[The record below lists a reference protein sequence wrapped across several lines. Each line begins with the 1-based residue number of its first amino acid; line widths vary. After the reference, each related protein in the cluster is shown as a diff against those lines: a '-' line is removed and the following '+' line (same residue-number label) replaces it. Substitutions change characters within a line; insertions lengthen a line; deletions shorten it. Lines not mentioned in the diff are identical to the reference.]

1 MATDLSTLQSN
12 LSAAKDERKAAVD
25 AGIAADKA
33 VTAAE
38 QALSKATASGDAAA
52 IALAQAQYDTAAAT
66 LDTVSQAVTTSSNK
80 VDEIQSQIDA
90 LTKTNVDSNG
100 TPTVNPP
107 ETPAD
112 PGTIDSTA
120 RQTGATASANT
131 APGGSAASPSSG
143 SNSLPVGGVK
153 TAPSAATA
161 QWAGAKDLRVKL
173 RVPSQF
179 ITGPAE
185 GPPSP
190 KVGIIKQNGGILF
203 PYTPQ
208 ISMTNQANYA
218 TNTPLHSNYPLYFFK
233 NGTVGPIQV
242 TAKFT
247 VQNEYEGAVLLGII
261 HLLRSLTK
269 MKFGNDPDAGSPP
282 PVCRLDAY
290 GDYMFY
296 NVPVAVASWRHDLPD
311 NVDYITVGRTSKLYG
326 TSMVPVLSTITLD
339 LNIMYS
345 RQEMLAYNT
354 KQWLAGDLKFK
365 GYL

>member
-12 LSAAKDERKAAVD
+12 LTAAQAEYKAATD
-25 AGIAADKA
+25 AGIAAYKA
-33 VTAAE
+33 TTTAE
-38 QALSKATASGDAAA
+38 QALSKATASGDSAA
-52 IALAQAQYDTAAAT
+52 IATAQTQYDTAAAT
-66 LDTVSQAVTTSSNK
+66 LESVVQSQATASNK
-80 VDEIQSQIDA
+80 VDSVQAQIDA
-90 LTKTNVDSNG
+90 LTKTNVDSSG

-107 ETPAD
+107 TTPAD
-112 PGTIDSTA
+112 PGTIDTSAKT
-120 RQTGATASANT
+120 TGATASSNT
-131 APGGSAASPSSG
+131 APGGSATGSSSSPTAP
-143 SNSLPVGGVK
+143 PVGGVK

-179 ITGPAE
+179 IAGPAE

-233 NGTVGPIQV
+233 NGVVGPIQI